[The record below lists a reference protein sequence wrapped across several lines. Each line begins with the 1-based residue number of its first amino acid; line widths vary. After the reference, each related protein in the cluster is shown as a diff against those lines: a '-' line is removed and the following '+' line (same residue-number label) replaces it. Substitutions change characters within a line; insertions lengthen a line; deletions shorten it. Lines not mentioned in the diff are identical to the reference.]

1 MKLNRKAM
9 VLAVGAALAAPSAYA
24 QIKSPAGSDW
34 EFYGKFY
41 PEETHLHGDGA
52 TAPGTTGL
60 STLTGSLGGNQIIPR
75 WEMQI
80 SNSYVGFRGSK
91 DVGRG
96 TKGIWQLEQ
105 SVPLDEGVVTA
116 NSAGFISTFGNRNS
130 FVGLTNNEWGT
141 FRAGNMDTPYKEYGN
156 ILGFLGVNSGNFVSQ
171 SNVLQKVGFGTSSA
185 SSFNLR
191 RPNALDFTS
200 PTILGGLQS
209 KVQYSRGNP
218 SDTTGTGDNSSGNS
232 AVGQSQT
239 ISPVK
244 RDPRVASWGVKWEQ
258 GPLLVAF
265 AQEAHFDLFGGSL
278 NSPSARRNQSAD
290 GTTADP
296 SVSSKDVAN
305 QLAAVYKIGNHS
317 IEADYVVK
325 HYKEDNVTVNGRF
338 QDYKNKAY
346 MLLWEARW
354 TAAWRTA
361 VHYIKSS
368 AGSCTLLNTAC
379 TTDGLEGHQIDVGVA
394 YYLDP
399 SVYIFGLYSKLTNSA
414 AAVYNS
420 SSQKPKPGEDITQGG
435 AGIAYTF

>member
-1 MKLNRKAM
+1 M
-9 VLAVGAALAAPSAYA
+9 
-24 QIKSPAGSDW
+24 
-34 EFYGKFY
+34 
-41 PEETHLHGDGA
+41 HGDGA
-52 TAPGTTGL
+52 TDPSTPTSQL
-60 STLTGSLGGNQIIPR
+60 SSLVQSRGANAIVPR
-75 WEMQI
+75 WEMQV
-80 SNSYVGFRGSK
+80 SNSYLGFRGSK
-91 DVGRG
+91 DIGRG
-96 TKGIWQLEQ
+96 SKAIWQLEQ
-105 SVPLDEGVVTA
+105 QVNIDEGNQTTSFA
-116 NSAGFISTFGNRNS
+116 TRNS
-130 FVGLTNNEWGT
+130 FAGLAGNAWGT
-141 FRAGNMDTPYKEYGN
+141 FRLGNMDTPYKEYGN

-191 RPNALDFTS
+191 RANAIDFAS
-200 PTILGGLQS
+200 PTILGGLQT

-218 SDTTGTGDNSSGNS
+218 SDTTGTGDNTSGNS

-239 ISPVK
+239 IRPVK

-258 GPLLVAF
+258 GPMLVTF

-278 NSPSARRNQSAD
+278 NSPSARRNQTAD
-290 GTTADP
+290 GITADP
-296 SVSSKDVAN
+296 SVTSKDVAN
-305 QLAAVYKIGNHS
+305 QVAAVYKIGNHS
-317 IEADYVVK
+317 IEADYVAK

-379 TTDGLEGHQIDVGVA
+379 STTGLEGHQIDVGVA

-420 SSQKPKPGEDITQGG
+420 SSQKPRPGEDITQGG
-435 AGIAYTF
+435 VGIAYTF

>member
-1 MKLNRKAM
+1 MSLNRKAM
-9 VLAVGAALAAPSAYA
+9 VLAVGAALAAPGAYA

-60 STLTGSLGGNQIIPR
+60 STLTGSLGGNAIISR

-96 TKGIWQLEQ
+96 MKAIWQLEQ
-105 SVPLDEGVVTA
+105 TVPLDEGVVTA

-130 FVGLTNNEWGT
+130 FAGLTNDGWGT
-141 FRAGNMDTPYKEYGN
+141 FRLGNMDTPYKEYGN

-218 SDTTGTGDNSSGNS
+218 SDTTGVGAAGTGSDG
-232 AVGQSQT
+232 VGVSQT
-239 ISPVK
+239 ISPIN
-244 RDPRVASWGVKWEQ
+244 RDPRVVSWGVKWEQ
-258 GPLLVAF
+258 GPLLVSF
-265 AQEAHFDLFGGSL
+265 AQESHLDLFGGSNNL
-278 NSPSARRNQSAD
+278 KGSAANAVATD
-290 GTTADP
+290 LIH
-296 SVSSKDVAN
+296 SVDTAN

-317 IEADYVVK
+317 IEADYVAK

-399 SVYIFGLYSKLTNSA
+399 NVYIFGLASKLTNGPA
-414 AAVYNS
+414 ARYNS
-420 SSQKPKPGEDITQGG
+420 SSQKPRPGEDITQGG
-435 AGIAYTF
+435 VGIAYTF